1 VKKALSS
8 AWFLLVLV
16 VVIWSA
22 NWPIMKIGLRSID
35 PLWFTVWRLLI
46 AFIAISMLLFFMGRF
61 KRPHKQDIPIVFGV
75 GIMLFAVFVIFIHEG
90 LANVNAGRAALLSYT
105 TPLWVA
111 PGAHFFLKE
120 RMSRFKL
127 IGVSVG
133 LCGLIVLF
141 NPLSFDWHDDAVVKG
156 NVMLLM
162 AAMVWAF
169 AILQVRSHQW
179 KGSVLD

>member
-1 VKKALSS
+1 MMKALSS

-35 PLWFTVWRLLI
+35 PMWFTVARLAI
-46 AFIAISMLLFFMGRF
+46 AFVVISALLVLMRRF
-61 KRPHKQDIPIVFGV
+61 KIPHKQDLPIVFGV
-75 GIMLFAVFVIFIHEG
+75 GFLLFAAFVIFIHEG

-111 PGAHFFLKE
+111 PGAYFFLKE
-120 RMSRFKL
+120 EISKL
-127 IGVSVG
+127 KLVGVGVG

-141 NPLSFDWHDDAVVKG
+141 NPLSFDWTQ
-156 NVMLLM
+156 
-162 AAMVWAF
+162 F
-169 AILQVRSHQW
+169 RRQ
-179 KGSVLD
+179 